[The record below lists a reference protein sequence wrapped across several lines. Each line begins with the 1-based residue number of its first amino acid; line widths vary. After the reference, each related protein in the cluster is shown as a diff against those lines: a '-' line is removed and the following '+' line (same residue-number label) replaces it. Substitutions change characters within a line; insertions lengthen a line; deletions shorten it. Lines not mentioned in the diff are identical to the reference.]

1 MRWYE
6 VIRKNIAVLVS
17 AIVFIFVFGT
27 VAFHLTEG
35 WDLFDS
41 FFFTL
46 ITISTVGYS
55 LPESISPVGKVIASV
70 LIGAGVTIVL
80 YGFTSITSLIIE
92 GHIGEYFKS
101 RRIKKMI
108 DRLTDHFIVVGAG
121 RTGRHTTLEIMKARR
136 PFVVIDVSE
145 EAIKRLED
153 FLGKEFPYVVGDA
166 VEEEVLMRAGVERAK
181 SLIVTLPDDAKNT
194 FVVLT
199 AKSLNPNLEIVSRV
213 SDMKA
218 LSKLVYAGADKV
230 IATSELAGVRLAQMA
245 LNPTTISFL
254 DILSFGEESFRI
266 EEVMIPPESPIA
278 GKTLGEI
285 NLSKRAGTIVIA
297 IRRGGEVIFNPT
309 GETRILPEDRLM
321 VVGKSDHF
329 EKLHRLIEE
338 G

>member
-1 MRWYE
+1 MG
-6 VIRKNIAVLVS
+6 KNIVIL
-17 AIVFIFVFGT
+17 ILMITFIFVFGT

-35 WDLFDS
+35 WGFFES

-46 ITISTVGYS
+46 ITVSTVGYS
-55 LPESISPVGKVIASV
+55 LPESITQAGKVISAI
-70 LIGAGVTIVL
+70 LIGAGVTVVF
-80 YGFTSITSLIIE
+80 YGFTAVTSFIVE
-92 GHIGEYFKS
+92 GHIGEYFKN
-101 RRIKKMI
+101 RRIKRMI
-108 DRLTDHFIVVGAG
+108 DELSGHFIVVGAG
-121 RTGRHTTLEIMKARR
+121 RTGRHTTLEIMKAKK
-136 PFVVIDVSE
+136 PFVVIDMSE

-153 FLGKEFPYVVGDA
+153 FLEKKFPYVVGDA
-166 VEEEVLMRAGVERAK
+166 TEEEVLMKARVERAS
-181 SLIVTLPDDAKNT
+181 SLVVTLPDDAKNT

-199 AKSLNPNLEIVSRV
+199 AKSLNPNLEVVSRV

-285 NLSKRAGTIVIA
+285 NLSKRTGTIVIA

-309 GETRILPEDRLM
+309 GDTKVFPEDRLM

-329 EKLHRLIEE
+329 EKLHRLMKE

>member
-1 MRWYE
+1 MKKN
-6 VIRKNIAVLVS
+6 VIILALM
-17 AIVFIFVFGT
+17 IVFVFVFGT
-27 VAFHLTEG
+27 VAFHLIEG
-35 WDLFDS
+35 WSLFDS

-46 ITISTVGYS
+46 ITVSTVGYS
-55 LPESISPVGKVIASV
+55 IPENLSQAGKVIASI
-70 LIGAGVTIVL
+70 LISAGVTIVL
-80 YGFTSITSLIIE
+80 YGFTSVTSMIVE
-92 GHIGEYFKS
+92 GHIGEYFRN
-101 RRIKKMI
+101 RRMKKMI
-108 DRLTDHFIVVGAG
+108 DKLKEHFIVVGAG
-121 RTGRHTTLEIMKARR
+121 RTGRHTTLEIMKAKK
-136 PFVVIDVSE
+136 PFVVIDQSE
-145 EAIKRLED
+145 EAIARLKD
-153 FLGKEFPYVVGDA
+153 FLGEEFPYVVGDA
-166 VEEEVLMRAGVERAK
+166 TEEEILMKAGVERAR
-181 SLIVTLPDDAKNT
+181 SLVVTLPDDAKST

-266 EEVMIPPESPIA
+266 EEVVIPPESPVA
-278 GKTLGEI
+278 NKTLGEI
-285 NLSKRAGTIVIA
+285 NLAKRAGTIVIA

-309 GETRILPEDRLM
+309 GDTKILPEDRLM